1 LINNIISLFLNN
13 EANLKSFIQWLEQST
28 LGTEMV
34 DERQIDSAYDK
45 AKFAVKLVQMYDET
59 LPRDQK
65 LLLNISTIATLN
77 KGVYGMYSSA
87 EDKKVIGAN
96 VVGKIRM
103 KFGDDFISSQKI
115 NTLPSAVIKKYIPD
129 VDLNQIKSSD
139 VIHINVQKHLQS
151 HGDTLECVLELASTI
166 VHECTHELE
175 RQKTGTTSEVGPVKA
190 EGIFMQWVKRNW
202 KTITTRIP
210 QIASIPKKDINA

>member
-1 LINNIISLFLNN
+1 MINNIISLFLNN

-45 AKFAVKLVQMYDET
+45 AKFSVKLVQMYDET
-59 LPRDQK
+59 LPRDQR

-96 VVGKIRM
+96 
-103 KFGDDFISSQKI
+103 
-115 NTLPSAVIKKYIPD
+115 
-129 VDLNQIKSSD
+129 
-139 VIHINVQKHLQS
+139 
-151 HGDTLECVLELASTI
+151 
-166 VHECTHELE
+166 
-175 RQKTGTTSEVGPVKA
+175 
-190 EGIFMQWVKRNW
+190 
-202 KTITTRIP
+202 
-210 QIASIPKKDINA
+210 PKCPKGYKLKN